1 MSVKDEAVSTKQ
13 ISTSVWHAM
22 SADETVKKLSSSPK
36 GLSTDEAQRR
46 LQSFGPNELPA
57 PNTVPVWRRFL
68 RHFNDPLI
76 MLLIAAAVISVLF
89 HHYVDASV
97 ILAVVIINAVIGFVQ
112 EGKAEESL
120 AALRSMLSPTA
131 RVLRDGERV
140 ILPVEDLVPGDVLL
154 LEAGDRVPADAR
166 LMHARGVRVDEAVLT
181 GESVPAEKHTAEV
194 ADDAALGERSS
205 MLYSGTLMATGQAT
219 AVVVVT
225 GSQTEMGHISTLLS
239 DVEAI
244 TTPLLQ
250 QISRFG
256 RLFTVFVLVMAA
268 ILFVFAVLI
277 RDYAWVDALLVVIAV
292 TVGVIPEGLTAVIT
306 ITLAIGVRRMAS
318 RNAIVRRL
326 PAVETLGATTVI
338 CTDKTGTLTRN
349 EMSARSIITT
359 AGEVQSEGVGYELRG
374 TLEVQ
379 KGDDD
384 EALAA
389 AQYIARIGLLCNDAK
404 LIEKEGQWRV
414 DGDPMEGALLA
425 LGARA
430 GLQDKELS
438 GRYPRL
444 DSVPFDAEHRFMATL
459 HSDKESAVVCVK
471 GAPEQLL
478 ALCSAQLAA
487 DTEQSEA
494 LDLAF
499 WEAAIEAAAS
509 QGQRVLGFAVRK
521 STSSVKTLPL
531 EEVNELTFVGIVG
544 FIDPPREEAIRAVA
558 DCRSAGIAVKMIT
571 GDHAATAQAIAK
583 QLSLADEIQ
592 VVTGPELDAI
602 SDDELPELA
611 NKVSVFART
620 TPEHKIRI
628 VRALQ
633 SLEHTVAMTGDGV
646 NDAPS
651 LKQADIGVSM
661 GRSGTEAAKQ
671 ASVMVLADDNF
682 ASINAAVYE
691 GRAVYDNIRK
701 VIAWT
706 LPTNGGEALAITL
719 ALLVG
724 LTLPMTAPQI
734 LWINMITTV
743 TLGLALAFELPERD
757 LMLKPPRHRRESLVT
772 RFMLWRIIVVSI
784 LFTIGAF
791 GIFSWAHV
799 SGYDVETARTMVV
812 NLFCIME
819 ICYLF
824 NVRYMRT
831 SSITLQGLRGTP
843 AVWAAVVAVIVGQLL
858 FTYAPWLNMIFESRP
873 LMVFEWVIL
882 IMCGV
887 VLITLLELEKWLLR
901 RFELFQ

>member
-1 MSVKDEAVSTKQ
+1 MAKKDEAVLTEQ
-13 ISTSVWHAM
+13 VSTSAWHGM
-22 SADETVKKLSSSPK
+22 SADETLRKLSSSPK
-36 GLSTDEAQRR
+36 GLSTGEALRR
-46 LQSFGPNELPA
+46 LHSYGLNELP
-57 PNTVPVWRRFL
+57 PPITIPVWRRFL

-76 MLLIAAAVISVLF
+76 MLLLAAAAISVLF
-89 HHYVDASV
+89 HHYIDASV
-97 ILAVVIINAVIGFVQ
+97 ILTVVIVNAVIGFVQ
-112 EGKAEESL
+112 EGKAEQSL

-131 RVLRDGERV
+131 RVWRDGERV
-140 ILPVEDLVPGDVLL
+140 TLAVEDLVPGDVLL

-166 LMHARGVRVDEAVLT
+166 LIHARGVRVDESVLT
-181 GESVPAEKHTAEV
+181 GESVPAEKHTAAVTEN
-194 ADDAALGERSS
+194 AALGDRSS
-205 MLYSGTLMATGQAT
+205 MLYSGTLLATGQAS

-225 GSQTEMGHISTLLS
+225 GSQTEIGHISRLLS
-239 DVEAI
+239 SVETI
-244 TTPLLQ
+244 TTPLLE

-256 RLFTVFVLVMAA
+256 RLFTVFVLLVAA
-268 ILFVFAVLI
+268 ILFMFAVLV
-277 RDYAWVDALLVVIAV
+277 RQYEWVDALLVVIAV

-359 AGEVQSEGVGYELRG
+359 AGEVLSEGVGYAPSG
-374 TLEVQ
+374 TLSVQ
-379 KGDDD
+379 KGGDD

-389 AQYIARIGLLCNDAK
+389 AQYLARIALLCNDAR
-404 LIEKEGQWRV
+404 LIEKDDQWRV

-430 GLQDKELS
+430 GLQVKELS
-438 GRYPRL
+438 RRYPRL

-459 HSDKESAVVCVK
+459 HSEAEDTLVCVK

-478 ALCSAQLAA
+478 ALCSVQLAA
-487 DTEQSEA
+487 DLEQSEV
-494 LDLAF
+494 LDRAF
-499 WEAAIEAAAS
+499 WEAAIEEAAS

-521 STSSVKTLPL
+521 STSSVQSLPL

-558 DCRSAGIAVKMIT
+558 NCRSAGIAVKMIT

-583 QLSLADEIQ
+583 QLCLADEIQ
-592 VVTGPELDAI
+592 VLTGPELDAI
-602 SDDELPELA
+602 SDEELPKLA
-611 NKVSVFART
+611 NQVSVFARA

-633 SLEHTVAMTGDGV
+633 SLDHTVAMTGDGV

-757 LMLKPPRHRRESLVT
+757 LMLKPPRHRNESLVSS
-772 RFMLWRIIVVSI
+772 FMLWRIILVSI
-784 LFTIGAF
+784 LFTFGAF
-791 GIFSWAHV
+791 GIFSWALV

-831 SSITLQGLRGTP
+831 SSLTLQGLRGTT
-843 AVWAAVVAVIVGQLL
+843 AVWAAVVMVIIGQLV
-858 FTYAPWLNMIFESRP
+858 FTYAPWMNMIFESRP
-873 LMVFEWVIL
+873 LMVFEWVVL
-882 IMCGV
+882 VLCGV
-887 VLITLLELEKWLLR
+887 VLIALLELEKWLLR
-901 RFELFQ
+901 KFALFQ